1 MKIVFLACSV
11 LLLCS
16 CANPISTSSVN
27 SSHRDASEDSS
38 VSIPK
43 IEENERLRGLWLRF
57 SDNNGVLF
65 QDEAPL
71 FRFLG
76 NAAFADDASG
86 LITVGDQGI
95 FQFSLTGE
103 DVQLGDFVQE
113 GELINE
119 WGLKVLAN
127 LGKGEFEETEPGI
140 FSLRDLSSP
149 FASAWLSLVKD
160 PRPQNQLR
168 FFEMQYFGSEVYIAY
183 AFGDL
188 ESPFDQDAE
197 RFRIASIG
205 AVECQTVDNL
215 VRFPPTLAPRTSYD
229 PEILDYIRE
238 NAGREDAIPF
248 LEGAS
253 VQFSDSFVIDNVRV
267 TSLHSN
273 ALPGFEQSLIQDG
286 FTKSGE
292 GVYRKTFRLSERNN
306 RADIRFWKEGERE
319 ILYFGFSMEPVES
332 LNFSFLNK
340 HLATSPFPE
349 CPPSSFVTMVSL
361 DEMRSGKAKGTAT
374 FSNSGIGREYWEEV
388 YLPLLRARGFHPTSF
403 PAGGPFGYRYQGSNR
418 FFSLEESGE
427 TGIFSFS
434 FTWNL
439 S

>member
-1 MKIVFLACSV
+1 MKIMFLACSA

-16 CANPISTSSVN
+16 CVNPISTSSID
-27 SSHRDASEDSS
+27 SSSRDTSEDSS
-38 VSIPK
+38 VSTPK
-43 IEENERLRGLWLRF
+43 VEENERLRALWLRL
-57 SDNNGVLF
+57 SDNNGILF
-65 QDEAPL
+65 QNENPL
-71 FRFLG
+71 FTFLG
-76 NAAFADDASG
+76 DAAFTDENSG

-95 FQFSLTGE
+95 FQFSLSEE

-113 GELINE
+113 GELSNK
-119 WGLKVLAN
+119 WGLKVLSD
-127 LGKGEFEETEPGI
+127 LGKGEFHEAEPGI

-160 PRPQNQLR
+160 PRPKSQLR
-168 FFEMQYFGSEVYIAY
+168 FFEMQYFGLEVYIEY

-197 RFRIASIG
+197 RFRIGSIG
-205 AVECQTVDNL
+205 TVECPAVENL
-215 VRFPPTLAPRTSYD
+215 ARFPPTLSPRTSYD
-229 PEILDYIRE
+229 PEIRDYIRE
-238 NAGREDAIPF
+238 NAGTEDAIPF

-253 VQFSDSFVIDNVRV
+253 VQFSDAFVLDNVQV

-273 ALPGFEQSLIQDG
+273 ALPRFEQRLVQDG
-286 FTKSGE
+286 FAKISE

-340 HLATSPFPE
+340 HLIDSPFPE
-349 CPPSSFVTMVSL
+349 CPPSSFVTNVRL
-361 DEMRSGKAKGTAT
+361 TEIRPGKAEGTAT
-374 FSNSGIGREYWEEV
+374 FSNSGIGREYWEES
-388 YLPLLRARGFHPTSF
+388 YFPLLRARGFNPTSF
-403 PAGGPFGYRYQGSNR
+403 PAGGPFGYRYQRSSR

-434 FTWNL
+434 FEWNL

>member
-1 MKIVFLACSV
+1 MKIMFLACSA

-16 CANPISTSSVN
+16 CANPISTSSID
-27 SSHRDASEDSS
+27 SSSRGTSEDSS
-38 VSIPK
+38 VSTPK
-43 IEENERLRGLWLRF
+43 VEKNERLRALWLRL
-57 SDNNGVLF
+57 SDNNGILF
-65 QDEAPL
+65 QNENPL
-71 FRFLG
+71 FTFLG
-76 NAAFADDASG
+76 DAAFTDENSG

-95 FQFSLTGE
+95 FQFSLTEE

-113 GELINE
+113 GELRNK
-119 WGLKVLAN
+119 WGLKVLSD
-127 LGKGEFEETEPGI
+127 LGKGEFDETEPGY
-140 FSLRDLSSP
+140 FNLRDLSSP
-149 FASAWLSLVKD
+149 FASAWLSLVGD
-160 PRPQNQLR
+160 SRPENQLR
-168 FFEMQYFGSEVYIAY
+168 YFGLQYFGSEVEIAY
-183 AFGDL
+183 AFGDS
-188 ESPFDQDAE
+188 ESPFDQDVE
-197 RFRIASIG
+197 RFRIGSIG
-205 AVECQTVDNL
+205 AVECQAVENL
-215 VRFPPTLAPRTSYD
+215 VRFPPTLSPRTTYD
-229 PEILDYIRE
+229 PDIRDYILE
-238 NAGREDAIPF
+238 NAGTEDAIPF

-340 HLATSPFPE
+340 HLIDSPFPE
-349 CPPSSFVTMVSL
+349 CPPSSFVTNVRLTEISP
-361 DEMRSGKAKGTAT
+361 GKAEGTAT
-374 FSNSGIGREYWEEV
+374 FSNSGIGREYWEES
-388 YLPLLRARGFHPTSF
+388 YFPLLRARGFNPTSL
-403 PAGGPFGYRYQGSNR
+403 PAGGPFGYRHQGNNR

-434 FTWNL
+434 FSWIL

>member
-1 MKIVFLACSV
+1 MKIMFLACSA

-16 CANPISTSSVN
+16 CANPISTSSID
-27 SSHRDASEDSS
+27 SSSRDTSEDSS
-38 VSIPK
+38 VSTPK
-43 IEENERLRGLWLRF
+43 VEKNERLRALWLRL
-57 SDNNGVLF
+57 SDNNGILF
-65 QDEAPL
+65 QNENPL
-71 FRFLG
+71 LTFLG
-76 NAAFADDASG
+76 DAAFTDENSG

-95 FQFSLTGE
+95 FQFSLSEE

-113 GELINE
+113 GELSNK
-119 WGLKVLAN
+119 WGLKVLSD
-127 LGKGEFEETEPGI
+127 LGKGEFDEAEPGC
-140 FSLRDLSSP
+140 FNLRDLSSP
-149 FASAWLSLVKD
+149 FASAWLSLVGD
-160 PRPQNQLR
+160 SRLENQLR
-168 FFEMQYFGSEVYIAY
+168 YFGLQYFGSEVYIEY

-197 RFRIASIG
+197 RFCIGSIG
-205 AVECQTVDNL
+205 TVECPAVENL
-215 VRFPPTLAPRTSYD
+215 VRFPPTLSPRTSYD
-229 PEILDYIRE
+229 PDIQDYILE
-238 NAGREDAIPF
+238 NAGTEDAIPF

-253 VQFSDSFVIDNVRV
+253 VQFSDAFVLDNVQV

-273 ALPGFEQSLIQDG
+273 ALPRFEQRLVQDG
-286 FTKSGE
+286 FAKISE

-332 LNFSFLNK
+332 LNFSFINK
-340 HLATSPFPE
+340 HLIDSPFPE
-349 CPPSSFVTMVSL
+349 CPPSSFVTNVRL
-361 DEMRSGKAKGTAT
+361 TEIRPGKAEGTAT

-434 FTWNL
+434 FVWIL

>member
-1 MKIVFLACSV
+1 MFLACSA

-16 CANPISTSSVN
+16 CANPISISSID
-27 SSHRDASEDSS
+27 SSSRDTSEDFS
-38 VSIPK
+38 VSTPK
-43 IEENERLRGLWLRF
+43 VEENERLRALWLRL
-57 SDNNGVLF
+57 SDNNGILF
-65 QDEAPL
+65 QNENPL
-71 FRFLG
+71 FTFLG
-76 NAAFADDASG
+76 DAAFTDENSG

-95 FQFSLTGE
+95 FQFSLSEE

-113 GELINE
+113 GGLSNK
-119 WGLKVLAN
+119 WGLKVLSD
-127 LGKGEFEETEPGI
+127 LGKGEFDEAEPGY
-140 FSLRDLSSP
+140 FNLRDLSSP
-149 FASAWLSLVKD
+149 FASAWLSLVGD
-160 PRPQNQLR
+160 SRLENQLR
-168 FFEMQYFGSEVYIAY
+168 YFELQYFGSEVEIAY

-188 ESPFDQDAE
+188 QSPFDQDAE
-197 RFRIASIG
+197 RFRIGSIG
-205 AVECQTVDNL
+205 TVECPAVENL
-215 VRFPPTLAPRTSYD
+215 VRFPPTLSPRTSYD
-229 PEILDYIRE
+229 PDIRDYILE
-238 NAGREDAIPF
+238 NAGTEDAIPF

-253 VQFSDSFVIDNVRV
+253 VQFSDAFVLDNVQV

-273 ALPGFEQSLIQDG
+273 ALPRFEQRLVQDG
-286 FTKSGE
+286 FAKISE

-340 HLATSPFPE
+340 HLIDSPFPE
-349 CPPSSFVTMVSL
+349 CPPSSFVTNVRL
-361 DEMRSGKAKGTAT
+361 TEIRPGKAEGTAT

-403 PAGGPFGYRYQGSNR
+403 PAGGPFGYRYQGSSR

-434 FTWNL
+434 FEWNL